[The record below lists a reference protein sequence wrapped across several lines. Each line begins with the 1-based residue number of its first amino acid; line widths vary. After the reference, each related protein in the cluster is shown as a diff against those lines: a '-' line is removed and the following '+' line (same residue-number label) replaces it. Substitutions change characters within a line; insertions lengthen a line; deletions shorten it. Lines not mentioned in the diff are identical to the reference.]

1 MGVQESPAKRESYKI
16 ALSKDDRI
24 RLNTD
29 ANYLY
34 FPGPWD
40 ICGLSADDIEK
51 MKQFSAILTE
61 QLEKSMLISQPQCE
75 FVPIALAKNR
85 WLYVIV
91 VKKTPGVFLA
101 KKDICYQNGKNKVA
115 VKQGV
120 LYVRVADTTQGAETE
135 IASAT
140 EHIRIWK
147 KYIDWLE
154 LNKSGDMCDE
164 ENNHDK
170 T

>member
-1 MGVQESPAKRESYKI
+1 MREQEIYRKIHAYQPATV
-16 ALSKDDRI
+16 RI
-24 RLNTD
+24 CSDCTCKKSLV
-29 ANYLY
+29 
-34 FPGPWD
+34 
-40 ICGLSADDIEK
+40 ICH
-51 MKQFSAILTE
+51 
-61 QLEKSMLISQPQCE
+61 C
-75 FVPIALAKNR
+75 R
-85 WLYVIV
+85 
-91 VKKTPGVFLA
+91 KKTPEVFLA